1 MIMRVSEILSA
12 KGASVVSVRQDAT
25 VTAAIHRMTLE
36 RIGALVVSNDGQHI
50 DGILSERDV
59 IRALSHEGNSILE
72 PERKV
77 AEIMTRDVEVCAV
90 EDSTKEVMRRMTAH
104 RIRHL
109 PVVEGGRL
117 AGMVSIGDV
126 VKSRLEELQLET
138 GVLRDAWIATH

>member
-1 MIMRVSEILSA
+1 
-12 KGASVVSVRQDAT
+12 
-25 VTAAIHRMTLE
+25 
-36 RIGALVVSNDGQHI
+36 
-50 DGILSERDV
+50 
-59 IRALSHEGNSILE
+59 
-72 PERKV
+72 
-77 AEIMTRDVEVCAV
+77 MTRDVEVCAV

>member
-12 KGASVVSVRQDAT
+12 KGASVVTVRQDAT

>member
-1 MIMRVSEILSA
+1 MRAREILEA
-12 KGASVVSVRQDAT
+12 KGASVVTVRQDAT
-25 VTAAIHRMTLE
+25 ITAAIHRMALE

-50 DGILSERDV
+50 DGILSERDIV
-59 IRALSHEGNSILE
+59 RALSHEGASLLE

-77 AEIMTRDVEVCAV
+77 AEIMTRDVEVCAA
-90 EDSTKEVMRRMTAH
+90 EDSIKDVMRRMTAH

-126 VKSRLEELQLET
+126 VKNRLEELQLET
-138 GVLRDAWIATH
+138 GVLRDAWIAAR